1 MNLTLIEK
9 LLGALLVVT
18 AVATIIIPFVP
29 NFFLH
34 LI

>member
-9 LLGALLVVT
+9 LLGTLLVIT
-18 AVATIIIPFVP
+18 AVATIVIPFVP